1 MLNKNTGQ
9 TKSKSIK
16 TAPVASPVV
25 ETNQSKTRY
34 QNVVDPIEP
43 VPTDAAMSAGASW
56 ALPVARSGKRKR
68 SGKKTSSKSRRP
80 FKDNAS
86 PINDGPRAPTRDI
99 IDGFLGSAAGLQLT
113 ETFVGLEGGGSRPRT
128 VVVERIALVALGA
141 RRVVA
146 ALALERRARIGRHA
160 VVAHRRVAVAF
171 APESRSPPRQSR
183 RRKKRREK
191 IRVTHLPPTAK
202 SEMA

>member
-68 SGKKTSSKSRRP
+68 SGKKNIIQEQT
-80 FKDNAS
+80 
-86 PINDGPRAPTRDI
+86 PIQRQR
-99 IDGFLGSAAGLQLT
+99 
-113 ETFVGLEGGGSRPRT
+113 
-128 VVVERIALVALGA
+128 
-141 RRVVA
+141 
-146 ALALERRARIGRHA
+146 LAD
-160 VVAHRRVAVAF
+160 
-171 APESRSPPRQSR
+171 
-183 RRKKRREK
+183 
-191 IRVTHLPPTAK
+191 
-202 SEMA
+202 